1 MASNISSILTSA
13 LLSTS
18 FTYDPGFDIKSVAN
32 ESVYLPSHS
41 WEYGAASMALLE
53 LYNPELSVFSPTA
66 FPVPTVPPETVF
78 AMSKGLDWI
87 VLGEGVNG
95 LSEGDGAT
103 GDPASLGVIAW
114 LIGKTRSEYADAA
127 TGEITYLMEEAPR
140 WTNGSGAGAISQ
152 RADVAELWYVSLFLY
167 WIFVEF

>member
-1 MASNISSILTSA
+1 MAVNLSSILTSA

-18 FTYDPGFDIKSVAN
+18 FALDPGFDIKAVAN
-32 ESVYLPSHS
+32 ASVYLPSHS
-41 WEYGAASMALLE
+41 WEYGAATMALLE
-53 LYNPELSVFSPTA
+53 LYNPELTVFA
-66 FPVPTVPPETVF
+66 PVPFPAPTVLPETVF

-95 LSEGDGAT
+95 LSDGDGAT

-114 LIGKTRSEYADAA
+114 LIGKTRPEYADAA
-127 TGEITYLMEEAPR
+127 TGEVVYLTEEAPR

-152 RADVAELWYVSLFLY
+152 RADVAELWYGVLTVKHTRY
-167 WIFVEF
+167 